1 MLKMI
6 KMQRNFSVLEGFE
19 NFKTVCLVK
28 GLSSE
33 TIRWY
38 NESLKYFSRFFDL
51 QNNISDVTEDI
62 ITKYIVFCLN
72 NKNKITTINTR
83 LTALKSFFN
92 WAYEEHLIRKI
103 KIKLLKH
110 TVKVKDTYT
119 IDELEKLLKK
129 PNLKKCDF
137 TEYRDWVISNFFISL
152 APRVS
157 TLVNI
162 KIKDLDLKY
171 GEVIFTHMKTKR
183 QQVLPLTKY
192 MINILKEYLSFRKGD
207 KEDFLFCSRYG
218 QPLTKN
224 ALRISLNKYNKR
236 RNVNRT
242 GRHIY
247 RNTFAKL
254 WILNHGD
261 AFRLQKILGHSTIE
275 MTKRYIEMYSDDL
288 KANMEEL
295 NPIYFI
301 IKNEKKEIS
310 MKKK

>member
-1 MLKMI
+1 
-6 KMQRNFSVLEGFE
+6 MQIITMEKKFSIFECFE
-19 NFKTVCLVK
+19 NFKTVCLVR

-38 NESLKYFSRFFDL
+38 SESLKYFSRFYDL
-51 QNNISDVTEDI
+51 RNNISDVTEEI
-62 ITKYIVFCLN
+62 ITNYTVFCLN
-72 NKNKITTINTR
+72 NKNKKSTINTR

-92 WAYEEHLIRKI
+92 WAYKENLMSELKI
-103 KIKLLKH
+103 TLLKN
-110 TVKVKDTYT
+110 TFKVKDSYT
-119 IDELEKLLKK
+119 NDELERLLKK
-129 PNLKKCDF
+129 PDLQKCQF

-171 GEVIFTHMKTKR
+171 GEVLFTHMKTQR
-183 QQVLPLTKY
+183 QQTLPLPNY
-192 MINILKEYLSFRKGD
+192 LVNVLIEYLSYRNGG
-207 KEDFLFCSRYG
+207 KEDFLFCNRYG
-218 QPLTKN
+218 QHLTKN

-236 RNVNRT
+236 RNVSRT

-254 WILNHGD
+254 WILNGGD
-261 AFRLQKILGHSTIE
+261 AFRLQKILGHCTIE

-288 KANMEEL
+288 KKSMEDL
-295 NPIYFI
+295 NPIYSI
-301 IKNEKKEIS
+301 VKEKKKIS
-310 MKKK
+310 MRKK